1 MWHLSTFGER
11 SDELDK
17 TPLLILENVSHHFVH
32 RLQSGGKT
40 YFERLIT
47 KLVGKKQKVKA
58 LDNINLVFYQGE
70 IVGILGK
77 SGAGKSTLGDVMS
90 GLLLPSEGSVYAET
104 KPELLSGFSHF
115 LPKLSGARNISL
127 ILSAHGLNDDEI
139 DEHLPTIIKRSK
151 IRKIVHQ
158 PVNTYTK
165 KSRQKLRGAI
175 ALSLLPKILI
185 ADVALKAGDKKRT
198 SELRDEV
205 RDIAAAGGLVVL
217 AGQRVEI
224 LEEMCDRIIW
234 LEKGAIYM
242 EGEAASVLRLW
253 RERHPEALD
262 EDEVEEY

>member
-1 MWHLSTFGER
+1 M
-11 SDELDK
+11 DK
-17 TPLLILENVSHHFVH
+17 TPLLILENISHYFVH
-32 RLQSGGKT
+32 RLQSGGRNS
-40 YFERLIT
+40 FERLLT
-47 KLVGKKQKVKA
+47 KLVGKKQRVKA
-58 LDNINLVFYQGE
+58 LDNINLVLYQGE

-139 DEHLPTIIKRSK
+139 DEQLPSIIKKAK

-198 SELRDEV
+198 AELRDEV
-205 RDIAAAGGLVVL
+205 RDIALADGLVVL
-217 AGQRVEI
+217 AGQRVEV

-234 LEKGAIYM
+234 LEKGAVHM
-242 EGEAASVLRLW
+242 DGDAASVLSKW
-253 RERHPEALD
+253 RERYPESLD
-262 EDEVEEY
+262 EDEVEESSE

>member
-1 MWHLSTFGER
+1 
-11 SDELDK
+11 LDK
-17 TPLLILENVSHHFVH
+17 TPLLIIENVSHYFVH
-32 RLQSGGKT
+32 RLQSGGKNF
-40 YFERLIT
+40 FERLLT
-47 KLVGKKQKVKA
+47 KIVGKKQQVKA
-58 LDNINLVFYQGE
+58 LDNINLILYSSE

-90 GLLLPSEGSVYAET
+90 GLVLPGTGSVYAET

-127 ILSAHGLNDDEI
+127 ILSAHGLSDDEI
-139 DEHLPTIIKRSK
+139 DEQLPSIIKKAK

-175 ALSLLPKILI
+175 TLALLPKILI

-205 RDIAAAGGLVVL
+205 RDIALAGGLVVL
-217 AGQRVEI
+217 AGQRIEV

-234 LEKGAIYM
+234 LEKGAVYM
-242 EGEAASVLRLW
+242 DGDAASVLSQW
-253 RERHPEALD
+253 RVRYPESFD
-262 EDEVEEY
+262 DDEVEESSD